1 MYEILHFLNLS
12 VRYRFVVVP
21 TKLKLLL
28 FGYMKVTLKINDQFC
43 KEVGVVLKIVSSS
56 ESFFFKKSYIFEQTS
71 LS

>member
-1 MYEILHFLNLS
+1 
-12 VRYRFVVVP
+12 
-21 TKLKLLL
+21 
-28 FGYMKVTLKINDQFC
+28 MKVTLKINDQFC